1 MVNIL
6 LKRST
11 DETPWEEGSDLDCYI
26 WNYERYAQ
34 TLGTPEF
41 FSGMYIVDVND
52 VNGTVVC
59 QISFDG
65 ERWATMDEYVKERL
79 SVSHGPTKYIA
90 CDCSD
95 PENFDF
101 EDNGRF
107 FHRIS

>member
-1 MVNIL
+1 M
-6 LKRST
+6 
-11 DETPWEEGSDLDCYI
+11 

-34 TLGTPEF
+34 TVGAPEF
-41 FSGMYIVDVND
+41 FSATYIVDVND
-52 VNGTVVC
+52 VNGTAVNGTDVC

-65 ERWATMDEYVKERL
+65 ERWATMDEYAKQRL
-79 SVSHGPTKYIA
+79 GVSDGPTRYIA

-107 FHRIS
+107 FDRIS

>member
-1 MVNIL
+1 M
-6 LKRST
+6 
-11 DETPWEEGSDLDCYI
+11 

-34 TLGTPEF
+34 TVGAPEF
-41 FSGMYIVDVND
+41 FSGTYIVDVNN
-52 VNGTVVC
+52 VNGTAVNGTDVC

-65 ERWATMDEYVKERL
+65 ERWATMYESVKERL
-79 SVSHGPTKYIA
+79 GVSHGPTKYIA